1 MALACIDMV
10 VGGVYFLYA
19 VAIVIAMG
27 TPEYIPETII
37 VCLSLHFAGL
47 LYGLAMNSIIAVNT
61 AIAATGTGL
70 AASISKPFT
79 LYPDSVSPEAEVVD
93 GLQVVAFIFTIL
105 HVSGGLEVPLA
116 VLYVFCLL
124 LLFGIGLCWKKVL
137 SKYTP

>member
-1 MALACIDMV
+1 MV

-47 LYGLAMNSIIAVNT
+47 LYGLAMNSIIANWRYV
-61 AIAATGTGL
+61 IAATGTGL

-79 LYPDSVSPEAEVVD
+79 LYPDSVSPEAEIVD